1 MAYRFALMTPPD
13 YAGGSI
19 VNLVASIEQRLTG
32 STTGVPLR
40 DELVPESSSYLLVL
54 LDGLGDGQLAHS
66 DAAALATSRAGAVDT
81 VFPTTT
87 TTALASI
94 ATANAPAQHGLL
106 GYELWLPEADGP
118 VNTIHWK
125 PVGGG
130 DVVDIDFNG
139 FLPSPNLWERLA
151 AAEREPVT
159 VQPAN
164 FAGTPLSRVLYRG
177 CRYEPVDTY
186 EAWLEAA
193 IALVAE
199 PGRLVFAYF
208 GAIDVAA
215 HLRGQQ
221 SEEYAGAIRLA
232 SALWERLALRLP
244 QGASLIGTA
253 DHGHVDVVST
263 VKLTAELQKLG
274 EVYGDGRT
282 IFARSDV
289 SQLGD
294 GLPATWVEGAELA
307 SWFGQGPPNR
317 SYAARAPAGVL
328 AADDGV
334 RLLHD
339 NSDPRLVGTHG
350 ALSSAELRVPVLIA
364 P

>member
-1 MAYRFALMTPPD
+1 VTPPD
-13 YAGGSI
+13 YAGASI
-19 VNLVASIEQRLTG
+19 VNLMASIEQHLAG

-40 DELVPESSSYLLVL
+40 HELVPEASSYLVVL
-54 LDGLGDGQLAHS
+54 FDGLGDGQLATG
-66 DAAALATSRAGAVDT
+66 DAAPLAASRVGAVDT

-94 ATANAPAQHGLL
+94 ATATPPAQHGLL
-106 GYELWLPEADGP
+106 GYELWLPEADHA

-130 DVVDIDFNG
+130 PVLDIDFDG
-139 FLPSPNLWERLA
+139 FLPSPNLWERLIA
-151 AAEREPVT
+151 AGREPVT
-159 VQPAN
+159 VQPSD

-177 CRYEPVDTY
+177 CRYEPVDSY

-215 HLRGQQ
+215 HLKGQQ
-221 SEEYAGAIRLA
+221 SAEYAGAMRLA
-232 SALWERLALRLP
+232 GALWERLVARLP
-244 QGASLIGTA
+244 HGASLIGTA

-263 VKLTAELQKLG
+263 VALNDELQKLA

-289 SQLGD
+289 AHLGAD
-294 GLPATWVEGAELA
+294 LPATWVDGSEVAA
-307 SWFGQGPPNR
+307 WFGPGPPNPA
-317 SYAARAPAGVL
+317 YAERAPVGIFV
-328 AADDGV
+328 ADDGV
-334 RLLHD
+334 RLLHH

-350 ALSSAELRVPVLIA
+350 ALSAAEVRVPVLVA

>member
-1 MAYRFALMTPPD
+1 MTPPD

-32 STTGVPLR
+32 STTGTPLR
-40 DELVPESSSYLLVL
+40 NELIPESSSYLVVL
-54 LDGLGDGQLAHS
+54 FDGLGDGQLANRE
-66 DAAALATSRAGAVDT
+66 AAPLAASRAGAVDT

-94 ATANAPAQHGLL
+94 ATAAAPAQHGLL
-106 GYELWLPEADGP
+106 GYEMWLPEADRP

-130 DVVDIDFNG
+130 NVIDIDFDG
-139 FLPSPNLWERLA
+139 FLPSPNLWERLVA
-151 AAEREPVT
+151 AGCEPVT
-159 VQPAN
+159 VQPSN

-215 HLRGQQ
+215 HLKGQQ
-221 SEEYAGAIRLA
+221 SEEYAGAVRLA
-232 SALWERLALRLP
+232 GALWERLVLRLP
-244 QGASLIGTA
+244 PGAGLVGTA
-253 DHGHVDVVST
+253 DHGHIDVVST
-263 VKLTAELQKLG
+263 VKLDDELQKLG
-274 EVYGDGRT
+274 EVCGDGRT

-289 SQLGD
+289 SHLGA
-294 GLPATWVEGAELA
+294 GLPATWVDAPEVTT
-307 SWFGQGPPNR
+307 WFGPGPPNP
-317 SYAARAPAGVL
+317 SFAERAPAGTFV
-328 AADDGV
+328 ADDGV

-339 NSDPRLVGTHG
+339 NSDPRLIGTHG
-350 ALSSAELRVPVLIA
+350 ALSAAEIRVPVLIA

>member
-1 MAYRFALMTPPD
+1 MTPPD
-13 YAGGSI
+13 YAGASI
-19 VNLVASIEQRLTG
+19 VNLIASIERRLTG
-32 STTGVPLR
+32 STPGIPLA
-40 DELVPESSSYLLVL
+40 DELIPESSSYLVVL
-54 LDGLGDGQLAHS
+54 FDGLGDQQLSGH
-66 DAAALATSRAGAVDT
+66 DAPSLSASRVGAVDT
-81 VFPTTT
+81 VFPPTT

-94 ATANAPAQHGLL
+94 VTGTPPAQHGLL
-106 GYELWLPEADGP
+106 GYELWLPEADRP
-118 VNTIHWK
+118 INTIHWK

-130 DVVDIDFNG
+130 DVLDIDFDA
-139 FLPSPNLWERLA
+139 FLPSPNLWERLVA
-151 AAEREPVT
+151 AGREPVT

-164 FAGTPLSRVLYRG
+164 FVGTPLSRVLYRG

-193 IALVAE
+193 VALVAE

-215 HLRGQQ
+215 HLRGQH
-221 SEEYAGAIRLA
+221 SEEYAGAMRLA
-232 SALWERLALRLP
+232 GALWERLAARLP
-244 QGASLIGTA
+244 PGAGLIGTA

-263 VKLTAELQKLG
+263 VKLSDELQELG

-289 SQLGD
+289 SHLGA
-294 GLPATWVEGAELA
+294 GLPASWVDGATAA
-307 SWFGQGPPNR
+307 SWFGPGPPHP
-317 SYAARAPAGVL
+317 AFADRAPAGVFV
-328 AADDGV
+328 ADDGV
-334 RLLHD
+334 RLLHH

-350 ALSSAELRVPVLIA
+350 ALTTAEIRVPVLRV